1 MNKGTVLAEQTH
13 TPAQGPNTTDRIVER
28 IRNGDVRTV
37 SRLIRNIEDKNPRA
51 TELIKSLFP
60 LTGRAHVIG
69 LTGAPGA
76 GKSTLSDA
84 LITNYRKQGKTVG
97 VLAVDPTSPFT
108 GGAILGDRVRMQKHA
123 EDKGVFIRSLATRG
137 ALGGLSDAVD
147 EAIHVLDAMGKDI
160 ILVETVGTGQSEV
173 DIMNNAHSILLVLTP
188 GMGDEVQTIKAGV
201 MEIADLFVINKADQP
216 GAAKLLNE
224 LTRALDMA
232 DGFRSGWRPPILT
245 VENLAQSEPF
255 LAKVDQVRSK
265 IDEHYELLRDSD
277 VLKER
282 ERRKAGVQ
290 LKHALDSGLV
300 DKVVESLHESGKW
313 EEMLT
318 ALAGKQSDPY
328 SLTED
333 IVSLVCAEDW
343 RQRLNAMPITADRRE
358 KT

>member
-1 MNKGTVLAEQTH
+1 LFLATGTRNDDKTSGGIEPIV
-13 TPAQGPNTTDRIVER
+13 DRIR
-28 IRNGDVRTV
+28 AGDVRTV

-51 TELIKSLFP
+51 TEVIKALFP
-60 LTGRAHVIG
+60 LTGQAHVIG

-84 LITNYRKQGKTVG
+84 LITSYRRLGKSVG

-147 EAIHVLDAMGKDI
+147 EAVHVLDAMGKDV

-224 LTRALDMA
+224 LNRALDMA
-232 DGFRSGWRPPILT
+232 DSFPCGWRPPILT
-245 VENLAQSEPF
+245 VENIAQAEPF
-255 LAKVDQVRSK
+255 VHKVNQVRSK

-277 VLKER
+277 ILRYR
-282 ERRKAGVQ
+282 ERRKAEVQ
-290 LKHALDSGLV
+290 LKHALDSTLV
-300 DKVVESLHESGKW
+300 DQVVACLGRGGQW
-313 EEMLT
+313 DALLQALT
-318 ALAGKQSDPY
+318 AKSTDPY
-328 SLTED
+328 TLAEGIASAVYAPDWTRKLANMD
-333 IVSLVCAEDW
+333 IG
-343 RQRLNAMPITADRRE
+343 PG
-358 KT
+358 

>member
-1 MNKGTVLAEQTH
+1 MNKGMVLARESENAEQVHNRT
-13 TPAQGPNTTDRIVER
+13 QQIVDRVQA
-28 IRNGDVRTV
+28 GDVRTV
-37 SRLIRNIEDKNPRA
+37 SRLIRHIEDKNPKA
-51 TELIKSLFP
+51 TEVIKALFP
-60 LTGRAHVIG
+60 LTGQAHVIG

-84 LITNYRKQGKTVG
+84 LITNYRKQGKSVG

-123 EDKGVFIRSLATRG
+123 EDKDVFIRSLATRG

-216 GAAKLLNE
+216 GAGKLLNE

-232 DGFRSGWRPPILT
+232 DSFSSGWRPPIVT
-245 VENLAQSEPF
+245 VENLAQAESF
-255 LAKVDQVRSK
+255 LTKVDQVRAT
-265 IDEHYELLRDSD
+265 IDEHYELLQNSD
-277 VLKER
+277 VLRQR
-282 ERRKAGVQ
+282 ERRKAEVQ
-290 LKHALDSGLV
+290 LNHALDSALV
-300 DKVVESLHESGKW
+300 DSVVGYLRTNGQW
-313 EEMLT
+313 QQILQV
-318 ALAGKQSDPY
+318 LADKTNDPY
-328 SLTED
+328 TLAEK
-333 IVSLVCAEDW
+333 IVSLVYTLDW
-343 RQRLNAMPITADRRE
+343 EQRLESLNIADA
-358 KT
+358 